1 MQPFIFGK
9 GRFDCVAGSA
19 AVMVEAF
26 FNEVFRLVDQAE
38 RQYGLANRDYT
49 DYIIERLEFVII
61 VCSDL
66 FDNIRGVSGLED
78 YCRSVGELVGAIRT
92 ILRSWEEYEGVLD
105 ANLSQRPPMAYHLH
119 PVHNSRQP
127 GRPQFNISKEQ
138 LEYLRSLGFHWNE
151 ISILLGVSRMTIY
164 R

>member
-1 MQPFIFGK
+1 
-9 GRFDCVAGSA
+9 
-19 AVMVEAF
+19 MVEAF

-49 DYIIERLEFVII
+49 DYIIESLEFVII

-78 YCRSVGELVGAIRT
+78 YCRSVGGLVGAIRT

-105 ANLSQRPPMAYHLH
+105 ANLSQRPPLAYHLH
-119 PVHNSRQP
+119 PVHSSRQP
-127 GRPQFNISKEQ
+127 GRP
-138 LEYLRSLGFHWNE
+138 H
-151 ISILLGVSRMTIY
+151 SILVRNS
-164 R
+164 